1 MAINDK
7 LDILQKDIN
16 YRFNDLKLLRLAL
29 THKSYAYEMKRT
41 EMNDYNERIEYLGD
55 AILEHII
62 SDFLF
67 NLKPMIS
74 EGQMTKKRAEIVCEK
89 SLSDAFKQ
97 IKGNEYIFLGKCETI
112 NHGYNKPA
120 IIADAFESLIGAIYV
135 DGGFEKARE
144 VALKLLSKTIE
155 SSIKGD
161 TEIVDYKSLL
171 QERLQE
177 QGNVNIQY
185 NLVKETGPDHKKV
198 FHTEVLINDVVEGFG
213 IGKTRK
219 ISEQKAAEVAY
230 AKYI

>member
-1 MAINDK
+1 MLLNK
-7 LDILQKDIN
+7 LK
-16 YRFNDLKLLRLAL
+16 
-29 THKSYAYEMKRT
+29 
-41 EMNDYNERIEYLGD
+41 EMN
-55 AILEHII
+55 I
-62 SDFLF
+62 SF
-67 NLKPMIS
+67 S
-74 EGQMTKKRAEIVCEK
+74 
-89 SLSDAFKQ
+89 
-97 IKGNEYIFLGKCETI
+97 GKCETI

-120 IIADAFESLIGAIYV
+120 IIADAFESLIGAIYI

-161 TEIVDYKSLL
+161 TEIIDYKSLL
-171 QERLQE
+171 QEKLQE
-177 QGNVNIQY
+177 KGNVNIQY

-198 FHTEVLINDVVEGFG
+198 FHTEIVINDIVEGFG